1 MDHLAALPA
10 ELLLCIAAAHGNP
23 LGLLLT
29 APPSKG
35 LQASFAEALATLEH
49 VCLGIELRGH
59 IATLASA
66 AAAVLDPVGVSAAV
80 RVWLPDPLTRHG
92 TYTGDAPR
100 CRDALCIALLER
112 CGRLRSLNLRGCRD
126 LSAEHLFQSLSLRGG
141 GASLTSLDLSG
152 TRLLVC
158 EREAQAVAA
167 GCAQLTSLGLGRCTV
182 SHGALAVVARGC
194 QGLATL
200 CFTDAEFCWRD
211 TRRRYGKQSADN
223 TRGAADAAVVELA
236 TTCTRLTSLGLG
248 GADITDAAV
257 VALASGDFSLSLS
270 PSAAAAA
277 SAFFAAGG
285 GASATTAAGRAAA
298 ADFAL
303 SLSPSAAAAAFAFYT
318 AAASAAA
325 ATAFATAPAAAAAAA
340 PVAAAVVRHY
350 HYNALRQ
357 VQTARP
363 RYPAEELRRVGPCE
377 EGGPQR
383 LSCLE

>member
-80 RVWLPDPLTRHG
+80 RAWLPDPLTRHG

-158 EREAQAVAA
+158 TREAQAVAA

-182 SHGALAVVARGC
+182 SHGALAAVARGC

-257 VALASGDFSLSLS
+257 VALASCKLLTTLDLRCCTEITDMSVAVVAWGCKLLTSLSL
-270 PSAAAAA
+270 
-277 SAFFAAGG
+277 GG
-285 GASATTAAGRAAA
+285 CRNITG
-298 ADFAL
+298 
-303 SLSPSAAAAAFAFYT
+303 
-318 AAASAAA
+318 
-325 ATAFATAPAAAAAAA
+325 
-340 PVAAAVVRHY
+340 
-350 HYNALRQ
+350 
-357 VQTARP
+357 P
-363 RYPAEELRRVGPCE
+363 RTM
-377 EGGPQR
+377 
-383 LSCLE
+383 SCLRYLGQEISKHRGRHLQHV